1 MFLLELRG
9 TALCMCPALCHEE
22 DGLLSTP
29 NQPSLSQHIG
39 VMLHFT
45 GEEFM
50 VALIKS
56 IPQ

>member
-1 MFLLELRG
+1 
-9 TALCMCPALCHEE
+9 MCPALCHEE

-45 GEEFM
+45 GEEFT
-50 VALIKS
+50 VVLIKS